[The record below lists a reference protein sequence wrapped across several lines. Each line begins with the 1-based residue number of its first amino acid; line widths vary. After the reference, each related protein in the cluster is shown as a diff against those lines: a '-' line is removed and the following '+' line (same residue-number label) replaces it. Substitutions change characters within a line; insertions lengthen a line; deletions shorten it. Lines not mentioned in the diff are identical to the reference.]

1 MATGSTAACTAASL
15 PTRAKNISGPFFTRE
30 RANLDAWS
38 CIHALQL
45 ANIQICSARCTNHID
60 MHVQKAGT
68 EEGTLY
74 KFDSVKA
81 LVMVAVIAL

>member
-1 MATGSTAACTAASL
+1 
-15 PTRAKNISGPFFTRE
+15 
-30 RANLDAWS
+30 
-38 CIHALQL
+38 
-45 ANIQICSARCTNHID
+45 